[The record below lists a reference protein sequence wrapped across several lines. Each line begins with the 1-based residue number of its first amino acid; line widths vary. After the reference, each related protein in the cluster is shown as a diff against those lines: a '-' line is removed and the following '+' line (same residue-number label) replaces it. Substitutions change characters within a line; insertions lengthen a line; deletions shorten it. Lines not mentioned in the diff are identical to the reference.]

1 MIDQTDRTRTHRD
14 SPLGQGQDV
23 VLPDYAGDCIVN
35 VPRLVSN
42 LLSNGTSLSP
52 LDRLTEA
59 FRGVERI
66 VLLLLDGLG
75 HRKLSSLLEKT
86 PDSTLGRWAERGT
99 LIPLTSVFP
108 STTVAALTS
117 LSTGLTPLEH
127 GMIGYRLFLRETAS
141 ITNMIRFSMI
151 GNARPESAFSV
162 GLDPET
168 LIPHP
173 TIHQELSDAGVAT
186 HSIVPGHIA
195 GSGLSNALYR
205 GCAKLHAAVSLPD
218 MLVRTQ
224 TLLKK
229 ASGRTFIS
237 LYWPGLDSVGH
248 VLGPESASYEAEFH
262 AVDDALRRGVTE
274 TSGDTLWI
282 VTADHGFASMV
293 PEDYLLLDSVFDAT
307 RTLLMPPVG
316 EPRASYL
323 YTRNG
328 THDAVRRAFQ
338 APRDDG
344 LICMN
349 AEELLGSGLLG
360 LRTPHPE
367 IAHRIGDLALLSTGA
382 GGTFQDYPDA
392 ALLRGMHG
400 GLTESEMLVPLILT
414 LR

>member
-1 MIDQTDRTRTHRD
+1 MIDRVDTLRTHRD
-14 SPLGQGQDV
+14 SPWKRGKDV
-23 VLPDYAGDCIVN
+23 VFPDYTGNCIVN
-35 VPRLVSN
+35 VPRLISS
-42 LLSNGTSLSP
+42 LLGAEASPSP
-52 LDRLTEA
+52 LDCLTEV
-59 FRGVERI
+59 FRGVERV

-75 HRKLSSLLEKT
+75 HYKLTSLLEET
-86 PDSTLGRWAERGT
+86 PDCTLGQWAERGT
-99 LIPLTSVFP
+99 LVPLTSVFP

-141 ITNMIRFSMI
+141 ITNMIRFNVR
-151 GNARPESAFSV
+151 GNTSPESAFSI
-162 GLDPET
+162 GLDPEA
-168 LIPHP
+168 LIPHR

-186 HSIVPGHIA
+186 HAIVPGHIV

-205 GCAKLHAAVSLPD
+205 GCAKLQAAVSLPD

-224 TLLKK
+224 TLLRQ

-248 VLGPESASYEAEFH
+248 GQGPDSASYEAEFH
-262 AVDDALRRGVTE
+262 AVDDALRRGVPDPM
-274 TSGDTLWI
+274 GDTLWI
-282 VTADHGFASMV
+282 VTADHGFTAMV
-293 PEDYLLLDSVFDAT
+293 PGNYLLLDSVFDTA

-328 THDAVRRAFQ
+328 AQDAVRHALQ

-344 LICMN
+344 LICMS
-349 AEELLGSGLLG
+349 AEELLDSGLLG

-367 IAHRIGDLALLSTGA
+367 ITHRIGDLALLSTGPA
-382 GGTFQDYPDA
+382 GALQDDPEV

-414 LR
+414 MR